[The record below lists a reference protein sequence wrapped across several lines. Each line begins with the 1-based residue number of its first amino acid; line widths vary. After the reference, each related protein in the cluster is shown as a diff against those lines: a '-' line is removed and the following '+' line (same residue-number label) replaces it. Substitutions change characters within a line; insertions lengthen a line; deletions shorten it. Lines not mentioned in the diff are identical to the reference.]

1 MQSKIIPTDSTTA
14 TIRYVLEPKIGAEE
28 RAEDRV
34 AQVYAQH
41 SGIATAA
48 GDFLDLRQEYD
59 QQGKVRRGKGRYY
72 EPDDPDEATHLKV
85 GKNWRAA
92 RPGETPTHVR
102 VAPEDEVVL
111 CNEGYHMVYSFARH
125 EVNPDDPQQ
134 TAEAFRFIQES
145 LTEMYPGEQMLMVG
159 QTDAEGSPE
168 ANERGEGGKF
178 HVHVVVNAVLA
189 EGMEVD
195 GERFRAGQRLRGTLT
210 DIDDLRRRMDERL
223 NERHHEYGLPPQML
237 ASVGSAAYER
247 GKSDPASYWARRKG
261 LLSDQDKVK
270 EGVDLA
276 LEHLAEIRSAD
287 LVGMDLSDRMRAFDE
302 ALATVTDGDVSV
314 SLRELKSGEMKLR
327 SFRVA
332 GRARPLAHKTLG
344 PWYGDARIQDQL
356 EQVAQGTWER
366 MPAHQD
372 LTHLPDREIGE
383 LSGIER
389 QEMTAALQA
398 LAERHRTVTP
408 TTPAPSVSTY
418 DRVPA
423 ALEDLWAEMAADD
436 TPERVDE
443 LDRMIRSGGP
453 GPRTSQSAEAEG
465 DDIEPAPRRR
475 RQRSTE
481 EREEQVPTAPST
493 DGETLKAPEPAP
505 RPVVTPEVAQGAPES
520 SEGQQKPAPRAYTAP
535 RPEKPAQ
542 PAAVPE
548 NHEHMKIDGFAGVDR
563 RGLELIARQS
573 GKQPSMVDFQ
583 LRAGTDAAHGHH
595 GLSLNQR
602 ETPKGMKHGYVKI
615 SDRMLEQLEQ
625 AAGDNRV
632 EVEGGHV
639 LGVRADITYNDK
651 HKLWLPRRFQESRL
665 EPVTPDILDQQW
677 QAERD
682 AREKGLVSRSRQ
694 VSKSREN
701 RLAHERGAQAPEIP
715 HDRDRGYGLGD

>member
-276 LEHLAEIRSAD
+276 LEHLAETRSAD
-287 LVGMDLSDRMRAFDE
+287 LAGMDRSDRMQAFDE

-443 LDRMIRSGGP
+443 LDRVIRSGGP
-453 GPRTSQSAEAEG
+453 VPRVGQPGKAEG
-465 DDIEPAPRRR
+465 DELVPAPRRR
-475 RQRSTE
+475 RQRPAD
-481 EREEQVPTAPST
+481 EREEQVPTTPTVAEEPV
-493 DGETLKAPEPAP
+493 EAPEPAP
-505 RPVVTPEVAQGAPES
+505 RPVVAPEVAQGAPES
-520 SEGQQKPAPRAYTAP
+520 SEGQQKPAPRAYTTP

-542 PAAVPE
+542 PAAEAPKG
-548 NHEHMKIDGFAGVDR
+548 HEHKKIDGLFGVDR

-573 GKQPSMVDFQ
+573 GEQPRFVDFQ
-583 LRAGTDAAHGHH
+583 LRAGTDVAYGHH
-595 GLSLNQR
+595 GLSLNQWK
-602 ETPKGMKHGYVKI
+602 TPEGKHGYVKI
-615 SDRMLEQLEQ
+615 PERMLEQLEQ

-632 EVEGGHV
+632 EVLGGNV
-639 LGVRADITYNDK
+639 LGVRADVIYNDK

-665 EPVTPDILDQQW
+665 EPVTPDILDQQR

-682 AREKGLVSRSRQ
+682 AREQGLVSSSRR
-694 VSKSREN
+694 KSWANQR
-701 RLAHERGAQAPEIP
+701 RLEQGPEVTRD
-715 HDRDRGYGLGD
+715 HDRGYGLGD

>member
-41 SGIATAA
+41 SGITTAA

-72 EPDDPDEATHLKV
+72 EPDDPGEATHLKV

-261 LLSDQDKVK
+261 SISDQDKVK

-276 LEHLAEIRSAD
+276 LEHLAETRSAD
-287 LVGMDLSDRMRAFDE
+287 LAGMDRSDRMRAFDE
-302 ALATVTDGDVSV
+302 ALATVTDGDVSA

-344 PWYGDARIQDQL
+344 PRYGDTKIQDQL

-398 LAERHRTVTP
+398 LSERHRTVTP
-408 TTPAPSVSTY
+408 TTPAPPVPTY

-436 TPERVDE
+436 TSERVDE
-443 LDRMIRSGGP
+443 LDRVIRSGAP

-465 DDIEPAPRRR
+465 EDLEPAPRRR
-475 RQRSTE
+475 RQRPAD
-481 EREEQVPTAPST
+481 EREEQVPTTPTVAEEPV
-493 DGETLKAPEPAP
+493 KAPEPAP
-505 RPVVTPEVAQGAPES
+505 RPVVAPEVAQGAPES
-520 SEGQQKPAPRAYTAP
+520 SEGQQKPAPRAYTTP
-535 RPEKPAQ
+535 RPEKPAP
-542 PAAVPE
+542 PAAE
-548 NHEHMKIDGFAGVDR
+548 ARKQHEHMKIDGFAGVDR
-563 RGLELIARQS
+563 KGLELIARQS
-573 GKQPSMVDFQ
+573 GKQPRFVDFQ
-583 LRAGTDAAHGHH
+583 LRAGTDVAYGHH
-595 GLSLNQR
+595 GLSLNQM
-602 ETPKGMKHGYVKI
+602 ETPKGVKLGYVKI
-615 SDRMLEQLEQ
+615 PDRMLERLEQ

-665 EPVTPDILDQQW
+665 EPVTPDILDQQR
-677 QAERD
+677 QAERE
-682 AREKGLVSRSRQ
+682 AREQGLVSSSRKKSEARQRSL
-694 VSKSREN
+694 E
-701 RLAHERGAQAPEIP
+701 QAPEIT

>member
-189 EGMEVD
+189 KSMEVD

-344 PWYGDARIQDQL
+344 PRYGDAKIQDQL

-398 LAERHRTVTP
+398 LAECHRTVTP

-443 LDRMIRSGGP
+443 LDRVIRSGGP
-453 GPRTSQSAEAEG
+453 VPRVGQPGKAEG
-465 DDIEPAPRRR
+465 DELVPAPRRR
-475 RQRSTE
+475 RQRPAD
-481 EREEQVPTAPST
+481 EREEQVPTTPTVAEEPV
-493 DGETLKAPEPAP
+493 EAPEPAP
-505 RPVVTPEVAQGAPES
+505 RPVVAPEVAQGAPES
-520 SEGQQKPAPRAYTAP
+520 SEGQQKPAPRAYTTP

-542 PAAVPE
+542 PAAEAPKG
-548 NHEHMKIDGFAGVDR
+548 HEHKKIDGLFGVDR

-573 GKQPSMVDFQ
+573 GEQPRFVDFQ
-583 LRAGTDAAHGHH
+583 LRAGTDVAYGHH
-595 GLSLNQR
+595 GLSLNQWK
-602 ETPKGMKHGYVKI
+602 TPEGKHGYVKI
-615 SDRMLEQLEQ
+615 PERMLEQLEQ

-632 EVEGGHV
+632 EVLGGNV
-639 LGVRADITYNDK
+639 LGVRADVIYNDK

-665 EPVTPDILDQQW
+665 EPVTPDILDQQR

-682 AREKGLVSRSRQ
+682 AREQGLVSSSRR
-694 VSKSREN
+694 KSWANQR
-701 RLAHERGAQAPEIP
+701 RLEQGPEVTRD
-715 HDRDRGYGLGD
+715 HDRGYGLGD

>member
-1 MQSKIIPTDSTTA
+1 MAEPVAAVVMSSSTRNA
-14 TIRYVLEPKIGAEE
+14 SRLNNYVRKQKKGQAEE
-28 RAEDRV
+28 RFVGAAGINGASPRYADRQMRDNRKHWDKDGTRLVEGRNGEKIVEGEYVHAYHVIQSFAREGDGALDPDSPEDREKALQLGV
-34 AQVYAQH
+34 ALAEKVAGGTRYATVHTQIDGRSGCIHNHIVIDSIDKTNGRSFDSSNVKHAVLVKTHDDMLRELGYEQVNEYPEPGKSKTAVRVEKSEERGLLKHQLWEADGLEGDEPFSVAVLKARISETLEQDTFTDFDSFAAVAREHGVDAQ
-41 SGIATAA
+41 
-48 GDFLDLRQEYD
+48 L
-59 QQGKVRRGKGRYY
+59 RGKGVSYAMLRMS
-72 EPDDPDEATHLKV
+72 A
-85 GKNWRAA
+85 
-92 RPGETPTHVR
+92 
-102 VAPEDEVVL
+102 
-111 CNEGYHMVYSFARH
+111 EGYGYRPIAASDKRRGSKLGRDFEKGA
-125 EVNPDDPQQ
+125 
-134 TAEAFRFIQES
+134 IES
-145 LTEMYPGEQMLMVG
+145 
-159 QTDAEGSPE
+159 A
-168 ANERGEGGKF
+168 
-178 HVHVVVNAVLA
+178 
-189 EGMEVD
+189 
-195 GERFRAGQRLRGTLT
+195 
-210 DIDDLRRRMDERL
+210 
-223 NERHHEYGLPPQML
+223 
-237 ASVGSAAYER
+237 
-247 GKSDPASYWARRKG
+247 
-261 LLSDQDKVK
+261 
-270 EGVDLA
+270 
-276 LEHLAEIRSAD
+276 
-287 LVGMDLSDRMRAFDE
+287 
-302 ALATVTDGDVSV
+302 
-314 SLRELKSGEMKLR
+314 
-327 SFRVA
+327 
-332 GRARPLAHKTLG
+332 
-344 PWYGDARIQDQL
+344 
-356 EQVAQGTWER
+356 
-366 MPAHQD
+366 
-372 LTHLPDREIGE
+372 
-383 LSGIER
+383 IER
-389 QEMTAALQA
+389 NLA
-398 LAERHRTVTP
+398 AERHRTVTP
-408 TTPAPSVSTY
+408 TTPAPPVPTY

>member
-41 SGIATAA
+41 SGITTAA

-189 EGMEVD
+189 ESMEVD

-302 ALATVTDGDVSV
+302 TLATVTDGDVSV

-344 PWYGDARIQDQL
+344 PRYGDTKIQDQL

-398 LAERHRTVTP
+398 LAERHRAVTP
-408 TTPAPSVSTY
+408 TTPAPPVSTY

-453 GPRTSQSAEAEG
+453 GPRASQPAEAEG
-465 DDIEPAPRRR
+465 EDFEPAPRRR
-475 RQRSTE
+475 RRQATK
-481 EREEQVPTAPST
+481 EREEQVSTAPT
-493 DGETLKAPEPAP
+493 LPAPAGEPVEAPEPAP
-505 RPVVTPEVAQGAPES
+505 RPAVAPEVAQGAPES
-520 SEGQQKPAPRAYTAP
+520 SEGQRKPAPRAYTTP

-563 RGLELIARQS
+563 RGLELIACQS
-573 GKQPSMVDFQ
+573 GKQPRFVDFQ
-583 LRAGTDAAHGHH
+583 LRAGTDVAYGHH
-595 GLSLNQR
+595 GLSLNQK
-602 ETPKGMKHGYVKI
+602 TSKGVKHGFVPVGERKLELL
-615 SDRMLEQLEQ
+615 DR

-632 EVEGGHV
+632 EVKGDHV
-639 LGVRADITYNDK
+639 LGVRADVAYDK
-651 HKLWLPRRFQESRL
+651 KRKLWLPSSFQESRL
-665 EPVTPDILDQQW
+665 EPVTPDILDQQR
-677 QAERD
+677 QAERE
-682 AREKGLVSRSRQ
+682 AREKGLVSLPRR
-694 VSKSREN
+694 KSRAN
-701 RLAHERGAQAPEIP
+701 QRRLEQTPEVT